1 MTGFREIRDTLVER
15 IRAGQLRAGEF
26 LPSEIELAAEFG
38 VARATV
44 SRALGDLAEA
54 GVVERRRRAG
64 TRVALAPV
72 RRARLDIAQAPGAVA
87 KEGKA
92 YSYRLIDADYPVPPQ
107 VSGTLGA
114 RVLSI
119 LCLHLADDQPWQA
132 EERWI
137 SLAVAPFASSELF
150 ATDPPGPQ
158 LMRDIPLTDAEFH
171 FHAEPARGR
180 IAEALGIADGTASF
194 VAERSTWSEEQPV
207 TVARL
212 WHAPGYRLT
221 LARGQAVPGGA

>member
-72 RRARLDIAQAPGAVA
+72 RRA
-87 KEGKA
+87 
-92 YSYRLIDADYPVPPQ
+92 
-107 VSGTLGA
+107 
-114 RVLSI
+114 
-119 LCLHLADDQPWQA
+119 
-132 EERWI
+132 
-137 SLAVAPFASSELF
+137 
-150 ATDPPGPQ
+150 
-158 LMRDIPLTDAEFH
+158 
-171 FHAEPARGR
+171 
-180 IAEALGIADGTASF
+180 
-194 VAERSTWSEEQPV
+194 
-207 TVARL
+207 
-212 WHAPGYRLT
+212 
-221 LARGQAVPGGA
+221 